1 MLLPYAMAAAEEART
16 DGSDSNDGNDAFNVD
31 VGWNVVCIL
40 VASSRGKNNDNYDDE
55 EPPLGQSDRPACRV
69 GGHC

>member
-31 VGWNVVCIL
+31 VGWNVVHPCCF
-40 VASSRGKNNDNYDDE
+40 VPRQK
-55 EPPLGQSDRPACRV
+55 
-69 GGHC
+69 